1 MKYINARILDK
12 INEYYTTGEIVATN
26 FLDPSE
32 LVEVRSTLNQVENV
46 AFGGY
51 ENAERKVIIIRSRW
65 RIWWFFKIY
74 FGY

>member
-12 INEYYTTGEIVATN
+12 INEYYTTGEVVATN

-32 LVEVRSTLNQVENV
+32 LIEVRSTLNQVENV

-51 ENAERKVIIIRSRW
+51 ENAERKVIIIRSR
-65 RIWWFFKIY
+65 
-74 FGY
+74 

>member
-12 INEYYTTGEIVATN
+12 INEYYTIGEIVATN

-32 LVEVRSTLNQVENV
+32 LVEVRSTLNKVENV

-51 ENAERKVIIIRSRW
+51 ENAERKVIIIRSR
-65 RIWWFFKIY
+65 
-74 FGY
+74 

>member
-12 INEYYTTGEIVATN
+12 INEYYTTGEVVATN

>member
-12 INEYYTTGEIVATN
+12 INEYYTIGEIVATN

-32 LVEVRSTLNQVENV
+32 LVEVRSTLNKVENV

>member
-51 ENAERKVIIIRSRW
+51 ENAERKAIIIRSGW

>member
-51 ENAERKVIIIRSRW
+51 ENAERKVIIIRSR
-65 RIWWFFKIY
+65 
-74 FGY
+74 

>member
-12 INEYYTTGEIVATN
+12 INEYYATGEIVATN

-51 ENAERKVIIIRSRW
+51 ENAERKVIIIRSR
-65 RIWWFFKIY
+65 
-74 FGY
+74 

>member
-51 ENAERKVIIIRSRW
+51 ENAERKVIIIRS
-65 RIWWFFKIY
+65 
-74 FGY
+74 G

>member
-51 ENAERKVIIIRSRW
+51 ENAERKAIIIRS
-65 RIWWFFKIY
+65 
-74 FGY
+74 G

>member
-12 INEYYTTGEIVATN
+12 INEYYTTGEVVATN

-51 ENAERKVIIIRSRW
+51 ENAERKVIIIRSR
-65 RIWWFFKIY
+65 
-74 FGY
+74 